1 MLLDNI
7 FYWQFSNAIILAH
20 AVRTAKRP
28 VVKVK
33 LMFIGQSGPHCSAFY
48 LYRATS
54 VGLYNNPL

>member
-28 VVKVK
+28 
-33 LMFIGQSGPHCSAFY
+33 GG
-48 LYRATS
+48 
-54 VGLYNNPL
+54 